1 MQNILHT
8 LEVQDI
14 ALAQEAHGILA
25 PVSSNSSF
33 RTETE
38 TVDEEEIEVKLLGKA
53 VGIEFYCSTIIFM
66 MKIFMPKLTSV
77 GSVINDD
84 TKIVK
89 L

>member
-1 MQNILHT
+1 MS
-8 LEVQDI
+8 V
-14 ALAQEAHGILA
+14 AQEAHGILA
-25 PVSSNSSF
+25 LVSSNSSF
-33 RTETE
+33 RTEMK

-53 VGIEFYCSTIIFM
+53 VGIQFYCSTIIFM

>member
-1 MQNILHT
+1 M
-8 LEVQDI
+8 
-14 ALAQEAHGILA
+14 AQEAHGILA
-25 PVSSNSSF
+25 PLSSNCSSF
-33 RTETE
+33 TETE
-38 TVDEEEIEVKLLGKA
+38 TVDKEEIEVKLLGKA

-77 GSVINDD
+77 GSVINND

>member
-8 LEVQDI
+8 LEVHDI

-53 VGIEFYCSTIIFM
+53 VGIELLCF
-66 MKIFMPKLTSV
+66 
-77 GSVINDD
+77 
-84 TKIVK
+84 
-89 L
+89 

>member
-53 VGIEFYCSTIIFM
+53 VGIELSCLWVKSNWELLLV
-66 MKIFMPKLTSV
+66 KKL
-77 GSVINDD
+77 G
-84 TKIVK
+84 

>member
-14 ALAQEAHGILA
+14 ALAQEVHGILA
-25 PVSSNSSF
+25 
-33 RTETE
+33 
-38 TVDEEEIEVKLLGKA
+38 VDEEEMEVKLLGKA